1 MMPILYIIIA
11 IIVTAVVVFFISKNK
26 GGDNGSVVREL
37 NAVREEIGRMNADH
51 RKELQNRLDR
61 IDDQIDKKMQHSQ
74 TTIQEQFKQTSKI
87 ISDVTEKLTTL
98 DNTNKQVLDFSSQL
112 QNLQNILKN
121 PKQRGVLGE
130 YWLETLLSNVLP
142 QGSYQMQY
150 PMGDDEKTDKKLIA
164 DAIIR
169 IREQIIPID
178 AKFSLENYNRMA
190 EEHDADKRAELENEL
205 KKDVKNR
212 IDETAKYIRPEIG
225 TMGFAFMFIPA
236 EGVYYNLLNA
246 EVGSGINSKNLIEY
260 AFSKH
265 VMIVS
270 PTSFYAYLQTVLL
283 GLKELAL
290 EQSTTMIIKQVAE
303 LGKHFNAYAD
313 YHKRVGNN
321 LGVAVNQ
328 FNLSSNELRKIGKD
342 VNRIS
347 TGAADEVI
355 EVETI
360 DKPLLPEGK

>member
-1 MMPILYIIIA
+1 
-11 IIVTAVVVFFISKNK
+11 
-26 GGDNGSVVREL
+26 
-37 NAVREEIGRMNADH
+37 MNADH

-74 TTIQEQFKQTSKI
+74 VTIQEQFKQTSKI

-190 EEHDADKRAELENEL
+190 EEHDVEKRAELENEL

-260 AFSKH
+260 AFAKH

-290 EQSTTMIIKQVAE
+290 EQSTTVIIKQVAE

-313 YHKRVGNN
+313 YHKRLGSN

-328 FNLSSNELRKIGKD
+328 FNLSSNELRKVGKD
-342 VNRIS
+342 VNKIS
-347 TGAADEVI
+347 TGAADDII
-355 EVETI
+355 ELETI
-360 DKPLLPEGK
+360 DKPQLPEGK